1 MFAADVEEVERPASR
16 TGRFHLSSS
25 ERRQSPL
32 INVDQSST
40 WFLFYSQCLL
50 SSVGNSRKDRSVK
63 YNDQVVGMIKT
74 LVFHR
79 GKAPRGDRTDWVMH
93 EYRLEEKK
101 LADIGVV
108 QDSYMLYVVFKKD
121 GVGPK
126 NGAQYGAPFKE
137 DDWSDDD
144 EETNL
149 LGTVSLCGTSL
160 VAVASGSCIPE
171 SVCVEPAVDSS
182 GVGHTA
188 VTDAYTVPISMDT
201 PESAMVVVADYF
213 PAPLETP
220 QHALFSQDQEPN
232 DNNIVSMLEV
242 FTEEDDQMTGN
253 VTYSSIE
260 VPKVLEEDDIL
271 SMLASFVE
279 TGDLKWHFF
288 CPTSK
293 KYGRGD
299 RVNRATVYGY
309 WKATGKDRSVKYN
322 DEVVGMIKTLVFHQG
337 KAPRGDRTDWVM
349 HEYRLEEKKLADR
362 GVVQDSY
369 MLYVVFKKDGVGP
382 KNGAQYG
389 APFNEDDWIDD
400 DEETNLPGTASLCGT
415 SMVASRVNTL
425 PLVCHTNNE
434 VNCTTDADAYT
445 VPTSMDTPEA
455 PMVVFTDS
463 VPALLEPPQHALVP
477 LEEPNDNNIVSMLE
491 VFTEEDDQMIGNV
504 TNSSI
509 EAPKVSEEDD
519 ILSMLASFVEVD
531 NSNNWCL

>member
-1 MFAADVEEVERPASR
+1 MDKNAFAPGFRFHPTDVE
-16 TGRFHLSSS
+16 
-25 ERRQSPL
+25 L
-32 INVDQSST
+32 IMYY
-40 WFLFYSQCLL
+40 LK
-50 SSVGNSRKDRSVK
+50 RKIL
-63 YNDQVVGMIKT
+63 G
-74 LVFHR
+74 
-79 GKAPRGDRTDWVMH
+79 
-93 EYRLEEKK
+93 KK
-101 LADIGVV
+101 LSANPIAEVDI
-108 QDSYMLYVVFKKD
+108 YKY
-121 GVGPK
+121 
-126 NGAQYGAPFKE
+126 APWDLPDK
-137 DDWSDDD
+137 
-144 EETNL
+144 
-149 LGTVSLCGTSL
+149 
-160 VAVASGSCIPE
+160 SC
-171 SVCVEPAVDSS
+171 
-182 GVGHTA
+182 
-188 VTDAYTVPISMDT
+188 
-201 PESAMVVVADYF
+201 
-213 PAPLETP
+213 L
-220 QHALFSQDQEPN
+220 
-232 DNNIVSMLEV
+232 
-242 FTEEDDQMTGN
+242 
-253 VTYSSIE
+253 
-260 VPKVLEEDDIL
+260 K
-271 SMLASFVE
+271 

-362 GVVQDSY
+362 GIVQDSY

-415 SMVASRVNTL
+415 SMVAVVSGSCIPKKSLCVGLTIDSSRVNTL

-434 VNCTTDADAYT
+434 GNCTTDADAYTVTDVDAYT

-455 PMVVFTDS
+455 PMVVVTDS

-477 LEEPNDNNIVSMLE
+477 QEEPNDNNIVSMLE
-491 VFTEEDDQMIGNV
+491 VFTEEDDQMTGNV